1 MNINQKYRDNTPSK
15 EKIKQEE
22 EEKQKDQF
30 KFHISIFKT
39 EPVDD
44 LDFVFEQDLSLVK

>member
-22 EEKQKDQF
+22 EEKQKRPIQISYI
-30 KFHISIFKT
+30 HI
-39 EPVDD
+39 
-44 LDFVFEQDLSLVK
+44 